1 MLGKGLE
8 SLIPKKHHR
17 SDDNAVSDVKEGAS
31 EAPAGTVQGGE
42 APVPEPAPD
51 QGSRV
56 SEPVFFIEVDKIIL
70 NPFQPRSNIGEETL
84 RELAA
89 SIREFGILQ
98 PLVVL
103 KVEEDSELG
112 TTVTYQLIAGQRRL
126 MAAKM
131 LGFPTV
137 PVMIRAPG
145 KRTETLE
152 IAIVEN
158 IQRQDLN
165 AVETARAYAR
175 LSDEFGMTQREI
187 AQRLGKS
194 REAIA
199 NALRLLSLSGE
210 VQDALAK
217 GAINESQARLLM
229 SVQDPAAQQELFR
242 QLVGE
247 NLSVRQLKQRIGQT
261 AQGSAG
267 TQEAQEPALR
277 AQDLQ
282 LKAIEKE
289 IAEVV
294 GAPVKIEFSRSGGK
308 IIIHFFSPEEAMG
321 IAERI
326 RPKNAMDM

>member
-1 MLGKGLE
+1 M
-8 SLIPKKHHR
+8 
-17 SDDNAVSDVKEGAS
+17 V
-31 EAPAGTVQGGE
+31 
-42 APVPEPAPD
+42 
-51 QGSRV
+51 
-56 SEPVFFIEVDKIIL
+56 
-70 NPFQPRSNIGEETL
+70 
-84 RELAA
+84 
-89 SIREFGILQ
+89 
-98 PLVVL
+98 
-103 KVEEDSELG
+103 
-112 TTVTYQLIAGQRRL
+112 
-126 MAAKM
+126 
-131 LGFPTV
+131 
-137 PVMIRAPG
+137 RAPG

-217 GAINESQARLLM
+217 GAINESQARLLL
-229 SVQDPAAQQELFR
+229 SVQDPAAQQELFK
-242 QLVGE
+242 QLIGE

-267 TQEAQEPALR
+267 TQDAQEPALR

-308 IIIHFFSPEEAMG
+308 IIIHFFSPEEAIG